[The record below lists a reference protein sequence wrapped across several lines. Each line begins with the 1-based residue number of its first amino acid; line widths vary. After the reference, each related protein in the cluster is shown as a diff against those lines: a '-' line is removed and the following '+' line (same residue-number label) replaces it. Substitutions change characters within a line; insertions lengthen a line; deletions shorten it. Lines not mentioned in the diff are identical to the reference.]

1 MSEAKSLDWIVVPIA
16 KFSHNSCPVGTRN
29 FVWNHVSLREDM
41 DIVFQTSRMVDEM
54 GNLANR
60 VVMKITAGAELLV
73 CILQHF

>member
-1 MSEAKSLDWIVVPIA
+1 
-16 KFSHNSCPVGTRN
+16 
-29 FVWNHVSLREDM
+29 M